1 MTIANSSHIRSCTD
15 TAQRPQQEKQDTVS
29 RSDVQCYSTLPYALS
44 NWSEDSE
51 TREKPAEDAAVRT
64 GKTRA
69 RSDSD
74 SSDLRMTSKSSPVE
88 VRRKLSLLEEK
99 RAIFQRRFF
108 DSSSKDSHSKD
119 SVIAISSLTID
130 DEPPSTA
137 DVFFEREEERKQT
150 RARQISVKTFD
161 AFSTFDEKTALGYL
175 GSIEENYTESYN
187 NMDNL
192 SKSHAAMVG
201 AVADQVRSIA

>member
-1 MTIANSSHIRSCTD
+1 MTIANSSQIRSCTD

-44 NWSEDSE
+44 KWSEHSE
-51 TREKPAEDAAVRT
+51 TKLAEDAAVRT

-137 DVFFEREEERKQT
+137 DVFFEREEERKKT

-161 AFSTFDEKTALGYL
+161 AFSTFDEETALSYL

-192 SKSHAAMVG
+192 SKSHAAMVE

>member
-1 MTIANSSHIRSCTD
+1 MTIANFSRICSCTD
-15 TAQRPQQEKQDTVS
+15 TAHPQEKQDKVS
-29 RSDVQCYSTLPYALS
+29 RSDAQCYSTLPYALS
-44 NWSEDSE
+44 NWSERSE
-51 TREKPAEDAAVRT
+51 TKLAEDAAIRT
-64 GKTRA
+64 DKTRA

-74 SSDLRMTSKSSPVE
+74 SSDLRMTSQSSPVE

-119 SVIAISSLTID
+119 AVIAISSLTID
-130 DEPPSTA
+130 DEPPSTT
-137 DVFFEREEERKQT
+137 DVYFEREEERRKT

-161 AFSTFDEKTALGYL
+161 AFSFNEETALDYL

-192 SKSHAAMVG
+192 SKSHATMVE
-201 AVADQVRSIA
+201 AVTDQVRSIA